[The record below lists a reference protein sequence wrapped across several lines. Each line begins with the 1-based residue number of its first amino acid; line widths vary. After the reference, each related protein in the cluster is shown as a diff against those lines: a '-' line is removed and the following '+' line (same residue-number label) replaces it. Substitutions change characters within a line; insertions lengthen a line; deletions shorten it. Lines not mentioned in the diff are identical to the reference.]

1 MNYLNTQES
10 SITMSSLEIAELTG
24 KRHDHV
30 LADIVNMFQH
40 VGGDVPRFRELVRMP
55 SGQTATTYNLP
66 RYETDL
72 LITGY
77 SIPYRAAV
85 IKRWHELEGIYKPK
99 SALELARNQVKLLEQ
114 LEETQEALLEM
125 TRTKAFI
132 GNTREAT
139 AMASAST
146 ATKKALALEI
156 ELDKSKGY
164 ATISK
169 IEILYDNKFGW
180 HKLVDYCKEYSLNV
194 IKIPHPN
201 YPKGV
206 NSYPKEAWLEVYKIY
221 L

>member
-1 MNYLNTQES
+1 MNR
-10 SITMSSLEIAELTG
+10 
-24 KRHDHV
+24 K
-30 LADIVNMFQH
+30 
-40 VGGDVPRFRELVRMP
+40 
-55 SGQTATTYNLP
+55 QTCYNLP